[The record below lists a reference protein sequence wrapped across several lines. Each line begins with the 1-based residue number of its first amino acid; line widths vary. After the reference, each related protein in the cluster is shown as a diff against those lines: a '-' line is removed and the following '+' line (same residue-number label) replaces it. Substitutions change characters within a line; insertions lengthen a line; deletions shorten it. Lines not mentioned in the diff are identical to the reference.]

1 MGMVQI
7 KGTGN
12 FFYVGVFLDVG
23 ASFRCRG
30 LIHQAHILKVG
41 LMNQTPTEKKKVA
54 CPLFLF
60 LDLLF
65 YSSAQMFAEKSLHCS
80 VEIES
85 IFFISESMSLIIFN
99 HVFDFYSSLLQ
110 GFHDLV

>member
-12 FFYVGVFLDVG
+12 FFYVGGLFL
-23 ASFRCRG
+23 CRG

-60 LDLLF
+60 LF
-65 YSSAQMFAEKSLHCS
+65 YAYSWIFSSTLPPKCLPRNL
-80 VEIES
+80 S
-85 IFFISESMSLIIFN
+85 IAL
-99 HVFDFYSSLLQ
+99 
-110 GFHDLV
+110 